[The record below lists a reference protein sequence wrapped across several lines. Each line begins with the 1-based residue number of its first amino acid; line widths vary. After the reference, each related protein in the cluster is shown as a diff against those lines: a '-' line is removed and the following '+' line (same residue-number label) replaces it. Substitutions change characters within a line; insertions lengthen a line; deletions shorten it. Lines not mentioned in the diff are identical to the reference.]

1 MLKFHY
7 SYLTLSWQKLKFH
20 HSYLNHDEDPY
31 HIEPSSLICTANQW
45 TDFYMI
51 GISVMKELN
60 NYDETLTL
68 LEDIVIC
75 YLTRF
80 FNTPQITIQFLIF

>member
-1 MLKFHY
+1 
-7 SYLTLSWQKLKFH
+7 
-20 HSYLNHDEDPY
+20 
-31 HIEPSSLICTANQW
+31 
-45 TDFYMI
+45 MI

-68 LEDIVIC
+68 LEDIAIC